1 MQPGQMCMGWN
12 PKHLWTEATS
22 SVVLFVQS
30 LVKLSRGKEKK
41 QNALRKKDQKIMQ
54 SKFYDLK

>member
-12 PKHLWTEATS
+12 PKHLWTDATS

-30 LVKLSRGKEKK
+30 LVKLSRGNK
-41 QNALRKKDQKIMQ
+41 QNALRKKDKKIMQ
-54 SKFYDLK
+54 SKFYDWK